1 MERVYNDEERIRRAE
16 VIAERRRCY
25 DYFNEDDYEEN
36 SFINK
41 FVKKFMIQL
50 FIVILI
56 YSGVYYYANINE
68 INKKRAFLTI
78 NFLTVSEYDFM
89 HFFNSIKD
97 NCHAI
102 FSKFFSNNQNS
113 DIIEQ
118 NHIENK
124 LEDDK
129 NNKDNEEVKNQEIEN
144 KEEKKMNND
153 NQSKEQKVSFI
164 KPLNS
169 YKVTSRY
176 GTRPSS
182 KIVSANHTGIDLGA
196 NIGEDVLSSTSGI
209 VDVVSNKGDYG
220 NHIVISNGEYE
231 ILYAHCSD
239 MFVNE
244 GQQVEQGNVIAK
256 VGSTGKS
263 TGSHLHF
270 EIKINGA
277 SVNPESYINFN

>member
-25 DYFNEDDYEEN
+25 DYFNEEVCEEN
-36 SFINK
+36 SFLNK
-41 FVKKFMIQL
+41 IVKKFMIQL

-78 NFLTVSEYDFM
+78 NSLIANEYDFT
-89 HFFNSIKD
+89 HFFYFIKN
-97 NCHAI
+97 NCYSV
-102 FSKFFSNNQNS
+102 FNKLFLNNQNS
-113 DIIEQ
+113 NIIDQ
-118 NHIENK
+118 NLIENK
-124 LEDDK
+124 LDNNK
-129 NNKDNEEVKNQEIEN
+129 INKDNEDVKNVEIEN
-144 KEEKKMNND
+144 KEEKINND
-153 NQSKEQKVSFI
+153 NQITEQKVSFI
-164 KPLNS
+164 KPLNN
-169 YKVTSRY
+169 YDITSRY
-176 GTRPSS
+176 GTRVAS

-196 NIGEDVLSSTSGI
+196 NIGEDVLSSTSGM

-263 TGSHLHF
+263 TGPHLHF
-270 EIKINGA
+270 EIKINGT